1 MEEMVGQKPGALAYT
16 HIYMV
21 YIYQRKSGASE
32 FLKPIHDC
40 SKDIS
45 LVKFT

>member
-16 HIYMV
+16 YI
-21 YIYQRKSGASE
+21 YIYQQKSGASE

-45 LVKFT
+45 LVKFS